1 MTNPTLDLRRNLILA
16 VALLALSAPLLACTA
31 AAPPPPTATPTD
43 TASPTTHPERHEVI
57 LSMGFIPNVQFA
69 PFYVALEKGYFAD
82 EGIDLQFDYGM
93 ESDLLKLVGTGGRQF
108 VVGSGDQVLLARS
121 QGLPVVY
128 VMNWYR
134 KFPIAIVA
142 LGDWLHEPAD
152 LEGHTVG
159 IPGLF
164 GASYVGW
171 QALAYSSGLDNRKVQ
186 LETIGFT
193 QVASLTE
200 GKVEAA
206 VVYAANEPLQLRQA
220 GYEPHAL
227 YVSDYVD
234 LVANGLITNEKTV
247 ADEPNLVAGMV
258 RASLRGLTD
267 TLADPEG
274 AFDLVLRHVP
284 EAGGENRQAQ
294 MAVLN
299 ESLKFWRSEALG
311 ISNPESWVASET
323 FMRESGLLTVP
334 VDVSQAYTNR
344 FVSER

>member
-1 MTNPTLDLRRNLILA
+1 MTNSTLNLRHNLILA
-16 VALLALSAPLLACTA
+16 IALLALSTPLLACTP
-31 AAPPPPTATPTD
+31 AAPPTVTPAATVH
-43 TASPTTHPERHEVI
+43 PTTHPERHEVI

-69 PFYVALEKGYFAD
+69 PFYVAVEKGYFAE

-134 KFPIAIVA
+134 KFPIAVVA
-142 LGDWLHEPAD
+142 LGDWFREPAD

-171 QALAYSSGLDNRKVQ
+171 QALAYSSGLDDRKVQ
-186 LETIGFT
+186 IETIGFT

-227 YVSDYVD
+227 YVSDYAD
-234 LVANGLITNEKTV
+234 LVANGLITNEETI
-247 ADEPNLVAGMV
+247 ANEPNLVAGMV

-299 ESLKFWRSEALG
+299 ESLKFWHSEALG
-311 ISNPESWVASET
+311 VSNPESWVASET
-323 FMRESGLLTVP
+323 FMRESGLLTAP
-334 VDVSQAYTNR
+334 VDVGQAYTNR